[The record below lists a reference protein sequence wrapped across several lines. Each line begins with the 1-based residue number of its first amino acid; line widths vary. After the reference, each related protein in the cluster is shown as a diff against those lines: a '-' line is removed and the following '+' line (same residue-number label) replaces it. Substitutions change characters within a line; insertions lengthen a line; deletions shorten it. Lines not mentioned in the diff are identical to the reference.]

1 MTFQS
6 TKDFLVPI
14 RVNFFMFDG
23 ENTLV
28 VEGEIR
34 ESQEGLK
41 AGTRVIISI
50 FLRDTNYQAKTKN
63 LDLYKLGKAESVLFR
78 LSPSY
83 LTSPSTM
90 NSDIVPLF
98 FANSIQKYHLL
109 DIKEELFDD
118 SYDEKIPTE
127 VVKVEI
133 ENLYFFRRAYKI
145 VLIGKSLIM
154 PSLQKIKYIKIDFHF
169 GVPKIDI
176 NKLLWSKYV
185 RLIVQKT
192 SNRDVLPTTCFVPIE
207 TFEEFEGKSVLKYF
221 DCCTPDLFTA
231 DDECS
236 NLSPL
241 LTNL

>member
-1 MTFQS
+1 MAFQS

-41 AGTRVIISI
+41 AGTQVIISV

-78 LSPSY
+78 LAPSY
-83 LTSPSTM
+83 SINTSTV
-90 NSDIVPLF
+90 NSDIVPLYF
-98 FANSIQKYHLL
+98 SNSIEEYNLL

-118 SYDEKIPTE
+118 SYDEKILTE

-133 ENLYFFRRAYKI
+133 ENLYFFRRAYKM
-145 VLIGKSLIM
+145 VLIGKSVIM
-154 PSLQKIKYIKIDFHF
+154 PSLQKTEYIKIDFHF

-185 RLIVQKT
+185 KLKVQKT
-192 SNRDVLPTTCFVPIE
+192 SHRDVLPTTCFVPIE
-207 TFEEFEGKSVLKYF
+207 KFQEFEGKSVLKYF
-221 DCCTPDLFTA
+221 D
-231 DDECS
+231 S
-236 NLSPL
+236 L